1 MKFVD
6 EATIKVHAG
15 KGGNGCL
22 SFRREKYIPKGGPDG
37 GDGGD
42 GGSVFLV
49 GADGLNTLIDFRYT
63 RNFKAEVGQQGSS
76 AECTGRG
83 GEDLILQVPIGTTVL
98 DDETGDVL
106 GDITE
111 LGQQLKIAQG
121 GFHGLGNTRYK
132 SSTNRAPRQTSP
144 GQEGEVREIKL
155 ELKVL
160 ADVGLL
166 GLPNAGKSTFI
177 RSVSAARPKVADYPF
192 TTLVPNLGVVGMSGD
207 KSFVVADIPGLIEGA
222 SEGAGLGIRFLKHL
236 TRTRLLLH
244 LVDMMPY
251 DDSTAGENA
260 EVIEQELAKFSPTL
274 AEGDRWLVLNKVDLL
289 PEDEVDARCQEV
301 VDHLNWQGPVFR
313 ISGLASQ
320 GTKALCAAVMEY
332 IDGHREEER
341 AAPELAEQS
350 EKRRMEIQ
358 AEARDRIQELA
369 DNRRNA
375 RKQATEDTDDDED
388 DDDHDVD
395 VVYAE

>member
-42 GGSVFLV
+42 GGSVILV
-49 GADGLNTLIDFRYT
+49 AAEGLNTLIDFRYT
-63 RNFKAEVGQQGSS
+63 RNFKAQAGQQGSS

-83 GEDLILQVPIGTTVL
+83 GDDLLLQVPVGTTVI
-98 DDETGDVL
+98 DNETGDVM
-106 GDITE
+106 GDLTE
-111 LGQQLKIAQG
+111 LDQQLKVAQG

-144 GQEGEVREIKL
+144 GQDGEVREIKL

-207 KSFVVADIPGLIEGA
+207 KSFVIADIPGLIEGA

-251 DDSTAGENA
+251 DGSTPDQNA
-260 EVIEQELAKFSPTL
+260 RVIESELETFSPTL
-274 AEGDRWLVLNKVDLL
+274 ASGDRWLVLNKIDLL
-289 PEDEVDARCQEV
+289 PEDEVEGQCQQV
-301 VDHLNWQGPVFR
+301 VDALGWEGPVFR
-313 ISGLASQ
+313 MSGLASQ
-320 GTKALCAAVMEY
+320 GTKALCAAIMDY
-332 IDGHREEER
+332 IDEHRQQEE
-341 AAPELAEQS
+341 ADPELTELADE
-350 EKRRMEIQ
+350 RRAVIQ
-358 AEARDRIQELA
+358 AEARERIEGLAQARRQSRQQPQE
-369 DNRRNA
+369 N
-375 RKQATEDTDDDED
+375 DDED
-388 DDDHDVD
+388 DDQDVE

>member
-1 MKFVD
+1 M
-6 EATIKVHAG
+6 
-15 KGGNGCL
+15 
-22 SFRREKYIPKGGPDG
+22 SFRREKYVPMGGPDG

-42 GGSVFLV
+42 GGSVILI
-49 GADGLNTLIDFRYT
+49 AKEGLNTLIDFRYT
-63 RNFKAEVGQQGSS
+63 RNFKAQSGKQGSG

-83 GEDLILQVPIGTTVL
+83 GDDLILQVPVGTTVI
-98 DDETGDVL
+98 DSVTGDVM
-106 GDITE
+106 GDLTE
-111 LGQQLKIAQG
+111 LDQQLKVAQG

-132 SSTNRAPRQTSP
+132 SSVNRAPRQTSP
-144 GQEGEVREIKL
+144 GQDGEVREIKL

-207 KSFVVADIPGLIEGA
+207 KSFVIADIPGLIEGA

-251 DDSTAGENA
+251 DGTTPGQNA
-260 EVIEQELAKFSPTL
+260 IVIEKELERFSPTL
-274 AEGDRWLVLNKVDLL
+274 ASGDRWLVLNKIDLL
-289 PEDEVDARCQEV
+289 PEDEVDGLCERV
-301 VDHLNWQGPVFR
+301 VEQLGWEGPVFR
-313 ISGLASQ
+313 MSGLASQ
-320 GTKALCAAVMEY
+320 GTKVLCAAIMDY
-332 IDGHREEER
+332 IDDHRQREG
-341 AAPELAEQS
+341 ADPALIELADE
-350 EKRRMEIQ
+350 RRTIIQ
-358 AEARDRIQELA
+358 AEARDRIDDLA
-369 DNRRNA
+369 QTRRYA
-375 RKQATEDTDDDED
+375 REQSQVNDDDDDD

>member
-6 EATIKVHAG
+6 EASIKVHAG

-42 GGSVFLV
+42 GGSVILV
-49 GADGLNTLIDFRYT
+49 GTEGLNTLIDFRYT
-63 RNFKAEVGQQGSS
+63 RNFKAENGQQGSS

-83 GEDLILQVPIGTTVL
+83 GEDLVLPVPVGTTVI
-98 DDETGDVL
+98 DEETGDVL

-111 LGQQLKIAQG
+111 LDQQLKVAQG
-121 GFHGLGNTRYK
+121 GYHGLGNTRYK
-132 SSTNRAPRQTSP
+132 SSSNRAPRQTSP
-144 GQEGEVREIKL
+144 GKEGEVRELKL

-222 SEGAGLGIRFLKHL
+222 SEGAGLGVRFLKHL

-251 DDSTAGENA
+251 DGSTAGENA
-260 EVIEQELAKFSPTL
+260 EVIEQELEKFSPTM
-274 AEGDRWLVLNKVDLL
+274 ASGDRWLVLNKVDLL
-289 PEDEVDARCQEV
+289 PEDEVDARCKEV
-301 VDHLNWQGPVFR
+301 VEHLNWQGPVFR
-313 ISGLASQ
+313 MSGLASQ
-320 GTKALCAAVMEY
+320 GTKDLCAAIMDH
-332 IDGHREEER
+332 IDEQRQQESVD
-341 AAPELAEQS
+341 PELAEQA
-350 EKRRMEIQ
+350 EERRAEMQ
-358 AEARDRIQELA
+358 AEARSRIEQLA
-369 DNRRNA
+369 EA
-375 RKQATEDTDDDED
+375 RKQARKKAKQQDSD
-388 DDDHDVD
+388 DDDDDYDVE

>member
-49 GADGLNTLIDFRYT
+49 GAEGLNTLIDFRYT
-63 RNFKAEVGQQGSS
+63 RNFKAESGQQGSS

-83 GEDLILQVPIGTTVL
+83 GEHLVLQVPIGTTVL

-111 LGQQLKIAQG
+111 IGQELKIAQG

-251 DDSTAGENA
+251 DISTPGENA
-260 EVIEQELAKFSPTL
+260 QVIEQELAKFSPTL
-274 AEGDRWLVLNKVDLL
+274 AEGDRWLILNKVDLL
-289 PEDEVDARCQEV
+289 PEDEMDARCQEV
-301 VDHLNWQGPVFR
+301 VDHLDWQGPVFR
-313 ISGLASQ
+313 ISGLASH
-320 GTKALCAAVMEY
+320 GTKALCAAIMDY
-332 IDGHREEER
+332 IDGHREEEK
-341 AAPELAEQS
+341 ADPELAEQA
-350 EKRRMEIQ
+350 EERRVEIQ
-358 AEARDRIQELA
+358 AQARDRIQELA
-369 DNRRNA
+369 DSRRNA
-375 RKQATEDTDDDED
+375 RKQVIEDNDDED
-388 DDDHDVD
+388 DDDHDME

>member
-6 EATIKVHAG
+6 EASIKVHAG

-42 GGSVFLV
+42 GGSVILQA
-49 GADGLNTLIDFRYT
+49 ADGLNTLIDFRYT
-63 RNFKAEVGQQGSS
+63 RNYKAESGQQGSS

-83 GEDLILQVPIGTTVL
+83 GEDLILQVPIGTTVI
-98 DDETGDVL
+98 DEETGDVL
-106 GDITE
+106 GDLTE
-111 LGQQLKIAQG
+111 LDQTLKVAQG
-121 GFHGLGNTRYK
+121 GYHGLGNTRYK

-144 GQEGEVREIKL
+144 GKEGEVRELKL

-192 TTLVPNLGVVGMSGD
+192 TTLVPNLGVVGMSAD

-251 DDSTAGENA
+251 DGSTAGENA
-260 EVIEQELAKFSPTL
+260 GVIEQELEKFSPTMT
-274 AEGDRWLVLNKVDLL
+274 EGDRWLVLNKVDLL
-289 PEDEVDARCQEV
+289 PDDQVDARCQEV
-301 VDHLNWQGPVFR
+301 VDYLNWQGPVFKM
-313 ISGLASQ
+313 SGLASQ
-320 GTKALCAAVMEY
+320 GTKDLCAGIMDY
-332 IDGHREEER
+332 IDDQRQRE
-341 AAPELAEQS
+341 AADPELAEQA
-350 EKRRMEIQ
+350 EARRMEMQ
-358 AEARDRIQELA
+358 SEARRRIEELA
-369 DNRRNA
+369 ETRKNA
-375 RKQATEDTDDDED
+375 RKQAVAEEQDID
-388 DDDHDVD
+388 DDDDYDVE